1 MATNFPG
8 PYQVRI
14 KYVVDSREHIQRLN
28 VVVDGTPD
36 PGTPMADID
45 FLEVGGGMIDGD
57 TAIASWVTL
66 MKPFLTDDDGEFINA
81 ELWKFEDASNDASF
95 VSVTALGVAGTG
107 TGTTIPASQLIWTA
121 RTANGGTLRI
131 ELLDGQIAPGVPD
144 FAPFTLATN
153 QAIDAALVGSDN
165 WIYGRDNSYP
175 VAMNGFF
182 PGQSEY
188 WFKQIF
194 GR

>member
-14 KYVVDSREHIQRLN
+14 KYSVGERLHVQRLN

-45 FLEVGGGMIDGD
+45 FVEAGSGLVDGD
-57 TAIASWVTL
+57 TALVAWVTL
-66 MKPFLTDDDGEFINA
+66 MKPFLTDDDGDFINA
-81 ELWKFEDASNDASF
+81 ELWKFEAGSNDASF
-95 VSVTALGVAGTG
+95 VSVTSLGIAGTG
-107 TGTTIPASQLIWTA
+107 TGDTIPASQIIWTA

-131 ELLDGQIAPGVPD
+131 ELLDTQIAPSFPD

-153 QAIDAALVGSDN
+153 QAIDAFLTGSGN

-175 VAMNGFF
+175 VAMNGYF

-188 WFKQIF
+188 WFKEIF